1 MKVRKSTHSSIINL
15 FFFSNIRKSLSPV
28 LFSYSPGKKLRVCDF
43 LNIFSNGYF
52 MNSCADAI
60 TLISNNTPGPEALLL
75 LRDLNAFE
83 NPSYVLGVS
92 FNFVLTFTRYD

>member
-1 MKVRKSTHSSIINL
+1 
-15 FFFSNIRKSLSPV
+15 
-28 LFSYSPGKKLRVCDF
+28 
-43 LNIFSNGYF
+43 

-60 TLISNNTPGPEALLL
+60 TFISNNTPGPEALLL

-92 FNFVLTFTRYD
+92 FNFVLTFRRYD